1 VENPRND
8 DMIVS
13 LYKLGD
19 VFKYKNFI
27 SETRVI
33 EGARFPVLKLKCNGE
48 YDYKMIDITI
58 SN

>member
-1 VENPRND
+1 
-8 DMIVS
+8 MIVS